1 MAEMISTAYERD
13 QVAGFDM
20 EPQQFHSVE
29 FHVGELKLL
38 YQSKVW
44 CSDSDTMFTL
54 IKEDSDVLN
63 QIHVGDILN
72 MRFYSFDRYCL
83 PRDLETEIQYITKD
97 TRGRF
102 KGHFL
107 VGLSI
112 ISNPYHCAPS
122 RPLSITD

>member
-1 MAEMISTAYERD
+1 MAEMISTAYDRH
-13 QVAGFDM
+13 QVSRFDM

-29 FHVGELKLL
+29 FHVGELRLL

-44 CSDSDTMFTL
+44 CSDSEAMFTL

-72 MRFYSFDRYCL
+72 MRFYSSDRYCP

-112 ISNPYHCAPS
+112 ISSPYHCELDT
-122 RPLSITD
+122 PLSITD